1 MANFLVHP
9 VLNSSSSDLNELL
22 LALLHL
28 ISCCAYTKNEVKP
41 FYGWG
46 PKSLNCNIQN
56 LFCMLHLQFTI
67 EMTGFKDASNPSRFD
82 LFWTLRYQNRQAK
95 QGKRWRDH
103 RLSARRPLMVQDMLY
118 KVSQMSQRKM
128 MAWIRRVG
136 LLLFIEILDLL
147 KRIVYVV
154 VMLPCV

>member
-28 ISCCAYTKNEVKP
+28 ISCCAPIYQKWGQTI
-41 FYGWG
+41 WG
-46 PKSLNCNIQN
+46 PKQNCKIQT